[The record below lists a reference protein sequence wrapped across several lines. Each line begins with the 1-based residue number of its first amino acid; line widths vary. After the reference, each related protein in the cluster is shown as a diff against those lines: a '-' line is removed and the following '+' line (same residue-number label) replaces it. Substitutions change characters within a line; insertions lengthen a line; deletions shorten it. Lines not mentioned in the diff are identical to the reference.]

1 MCRMS
6 HIQNIDILYMYDT
19 IIIGGGIS
27 GLYAAYKTITKRPNT
42 KLLILERNRTGY
54 LGGRTGNAE
63 FHGTTVVTG
72 AGIGRKKKDKLLLRL
87 LRELGIK
94 THEFTT
100 GPSYSTVFD
109 GSCDVKATFL
119 KLKASYNATAH
130 SNMTFKKYATTI
142 IGKDAYHQ
150 FIMCAGYTDYE
161 NEAAQNT
168 LYQYGFEDNYEKWTG
183 FSVPWGALI
192 DKLAHHIG
200 EKNIKYSQN
209 VLEIAK
215 TNEQMS
221 SFTIKTKTNVFE
233 CQNIIIA
240 TTINPAKVMLGGLI
254 TKAQAKVY
262 EQIHSQPF
270 LRIYG
275 KFSKESA
282 HIMKMAAP
290 QLIIVPGPLHKII
303 PMNADTG
310 VYMIA
315 YTDNVPATML
325 HEYEKNNKTNRDI
338 LCRLLERS
346 LGLPNETLELEAIG
360 EYYWKEGTHYYEP
373 LKGHKTRDDFLKA
386 AQHPL
391 PNVLVVGEM
400 VSKNQGWV
408 EGALES
414 VEQAMS

>member
-1 MCRMS
+1 
-6 HIQNIDILYMYDT
+6 MYDT
-19 IIIGGGIS
+19 ILIGGGIS
-27 GLYAAYKTITKRPNT
+27 GLYAAYKIINRCPTT
-42 KLLILERNRTGY
+42 KLLILERNRPGY
-54 LGGRTGNAE
+54 LGGRTGNAD

-72 AGIGRKKKDKLLLRL
+72 AGIGRKRKDKLLLRL
-87 LRELGIK
+87 LRELDIPV
-94 THEFTT
+94 HEFITS
-100 GPSYSTVFD
+100 PLYSNEFD
-109 GSCDVKATFL
+109 GDCDVKATFL
-119 KLKASYNATAH
+119 KLKANYNITMH
-130 SNMTFKKYATTI
+130 SGMTFKKFATSI
-142 IGKDAYHQ
+142 IGKDAYHK

-161 NEAAQNT
+161 NEAAYNT
-168 LYQYGFEDNYEKWTG
+168 LYQYGFEDNYDKWTG
-183 FSVPWGALI
+183 FSVPWRILV
-192 DKLAHHIG
+192 DKLAQHVG
-200 EKNIKYSQN
+200 KKNIKQSQN
-209 VLEIAK
+209 VIEIVK
-215 TNEQMS
+215 NDS

-233 CQNIIIA
+233 CHNVIIA
-240 TTINPAKVMLGGLI
+240 TTINPARTMLSSLI
-254 TKAQAKVY
+254 TKAQTKIY

-303 PMNADTG
+303 PMDPDKG

-315 YTDNVPATML
+315 YTDNAPAVML

-346 LGLPNETLELEAIG
+346 LGLPNETFELDSIG

-373 LKGHKTRDDFLKA
+373 LKSHKTRDEFIKA

-414 VEQAMS
+414 VEQVLS

>member
-1 MCRMS
+1 
-6 HIQNIDILYMYDT
+6 MYDT

-27 GLYAAYKTITKRPNT
+27 GLYAAYKIIKKRPNT
-42 KLLILERNRTGY
+42 KLLILERNRPGY
-54 LGGRTGNAE
+54 LGGRTGNAD
-63 FHGTTVVTG
+63 FHGTNVVTG

-87 LRELGIK
+87 LRELDIPI
-94 THEFTT
+94 HEFIT
-100 GPSYSTVFD
+100 GPLYSTAFD
-109 GSCDVKATFL
+109 GECNVKSTFL
-119 KLKASYNATAH
+119 KLRTNYNANAH
-130 SNMTFKKYATTI
+130 SNMTFKKFATSI

-161 NEAAQNT
+161 NESAHDT
-168 LYQYGFEDNYEKWTG
+168 LYHYGFDDNYEKWTG
-183 FSVPWGALI
+183 VSVPWSALV
-192 DKLAHHIG
+192 DKLAEHIG
-200 EKNIKYSQN
+200 RKKIKYSQN
-209 VLEIAK
+209 VLEITK

-233 CQNIIIA
+233 TNDIIIA
-240 TTINPAKVMLGGLI
+240 TTINPARTMLSSLI
-254 TKAQAKVY
+254 TKAQTKIY

-282 HIMKMAAP
+282 HIMKMAAQ

-303 PMNADTG
+303 PMDPDKG
-310 VYMIA
+310 IYMIA
-315 YTDNVPATML
+315 YTDNLPATML

-346 LGLPNETLELEAIG
+346 LGLPNETLELDSIG

-373 LKGHKTRDDFLKA
+373 LKSHKTRDEFIKA

-414 VEQAMS
+414 VEQVLS